1 MNKLKLMQQIQFEL
15 ASKGI
20 ASDILIFDDLSY
32 VIDVFTDKG
41 QVNLASANSWNTEE
55 QELQQWL
62 DVLVYGPQKAVDM
75 NLSYEG

>member
-20 ASDILIFDDLSY
+20 VSDIFVYDDLSFA
-32 VIDVFTDKG
+32 IEASTDKG
-41 QVNLASANSWNTEE
+41 QVKLASISSWCATE

>member
-20 ASDILIFDDLSY
+20 SCLVSSNTYGNCIY
-32 VIDVFTDKG
+32 VHYDEEMEIVEAIVCHQST
-41 QVNLASANSWNTEE
+41 E